1 MENEQIKRLTY
12 RWSKEARDL
21 VNEYLRMHEERASSL
36 SESGP
41 TLRTLVTSLAA
52 LTGFPRET
60 CLRFARQLG
69 VTQKRP
75 YREWTKA
82 EQQKLLDLVPY
93 HPPAEIAKLLHRS
106 IGSIRGMLHLLDAN
120 AQMGREWFTAYTL
133 AEALHIR
140 VQEVQRW
147 IAQGWLKTRVVETGG
162 LKKHIIHAD
171 DFAEFCKRHRREAV
185 GRRLNVARL
194 DFIQMFVFPPSHVE
208 LLPAREEGYKTRR
221 KLAVLQGGES
231 QAVEAVVLPQGESKI
246 APTFG
251 QAADSENEGIADI
264 A

>member
-1 MENEQIKRLTY
+1 MEDERKQRRRY
-12 RWSKEARDL
+12 RWSSEARDL
-21 VNEYLRMHEERASSL
+21 VKDYLKIHKERASSPP
-36 SESGP
+36 ENRP
-41 TLRTLVTSLAA
+41 NLRTLVTSLAT

-69 VTQKRP
+69 VKEKQV

-82 EQQKLLDLVPY
+82 EQQKLLDLVPFY
-93 HPPAEIAKLLHRS
+93 PPVEIAKLLRRS
-106 IGSIRGMLHLLDAN
+106 TGSIRGMLHLLDAN

-133 AEALHIR
+133 AEVLHIR

-147 IAQGWLKTRVVETGG
+147 IAQSWLKTRVVETGG

-171 DFAEFCKRHRREAV
+171 DFAEFCKQHRREVV
-185 GRRLNVARL
+185 GRRLNVDRL

-208 LLPAREEGYKTRR
+208 LLPAREQGYKTRR
-221 KLAVLQGGES
+221 KLAALQCLAEDGTSLPESKFKPDFDQTEHLEGES
-231 QAVEAVVLPQGESKI
+231 
-246 APTFG
+246 
-251 QAADSENEGIADI
+251 IADV